1 MRYIGILMM
10 AGALAAG
17 GFWAADQWKEKL
29 ELLLLFRQMMFY
41 LKGQILYANATLP
54 EALREVGGRYAEGR
68 SGFLKEPGAFFLR
81 WQSVW
86 RSRRR
91 AVSCDLEGGGGAVS
105 AGISP
110 GGRGPIKSPGPGRE
124 SGLRHKDM
132 QERTLLFYLEETD
145 GSIGFLKREMES
157 RTKLYRCL
165 GMAAGLVI
173 GFLSISRLEL
183 ILDTV
188 RAIGSQIRVKNIYL
202 GTLLK
207 MVGITYIAEFAS
219 GICRDAGFSA
229 LGTQVEMFGK
239 LSILAVS
246 APVLQALLETLQV
259 FLS

>member
-1 MRYIGILMM
+1 MGVNLIFKIAAVGILVSVICQVLKHSGREDQAFLTSL
-10 AGALAAG
+10 AGLVLVLFWIVPYIYELFETIKKSVCPVRKGEGVMTIIQAAVLGITAVALAV
-17 GFWAADQWKEKL
+17 QLKPL
-29 ELLLLFRQMMFY
+29 RQEYSVY
-41 LKGQILYANATLP
+41 LIL
-54 EALREVGGRYAEGR
+54 
-68 SGFLKEPGAFFLR
+68 
-81 WQSVW
+81 
-86 RSRRR
+86 
-91 AVSCDLEGGGGAVS
+91 
-105 AGISP
+105 
-110 GGRGPIKSPGPGRE
+110 
-124 SGLRHKDM
+124 
-132 QERTLLFYLEETD
+132 
-145 GSIGFLKREMES
+145 
-157 RTKLYRCL
+157 
-165 GMAAGLVI
+165 AAGLVI

>member
-1 MRYIGILMM
+1 MTIIQAAVLGIT
-10 AGALAAG
+10 AVALAV
-17 GFWAADQWKEKL
+17 QLKPL
-29 ELLLLFRQMMFY
+29 RQEYSVY
-41 LKGQILYANATLP
+41 LIL
-54 EALREVGGRYAEGR
+54 
-68 SGFLKEPGAFFLR
+68 
-81 WQSVW
+81 
-86 RSRRR
+86 
-91 AVSCDLEGGGGAVS
+91 
-105 AGISP
+105 
-110 GGRGPIKSPGPGRE
+110 
-124 SGLRHKDM
+124 
-132 QERTLLFYLEETD
+132 
-145 GSIGFLKREMES
+145 
-157 RTKLYRCL
+157 
-165 GMAAGLVI
+165 AAGLVI

-246 APVLQALLETLQV
+246 APVLQAFLETLQV

>member
-1 MRYIGILMM
+1 MRKGEGVMTIIQAAVLGIT
-10 AGALAAG
+10 AVALAV
-17 GFWAADQWKEKL
+17 QLKPL
-29 ELLLLFRQMMFY
+29 RQEYSVY
-41 LKGQILYANATLP
+41 LIL
-54 EALREVGGRYAEGR
+54 
-68 SGFLKEPGAFFLR
+68 
-81 WQSVW
+81 
-86 RSRRR
+86 
-91 AVSCDLEGGGGAVS
+91 
-105 AGISP
+105 
-110 GGRGPIKSPGPGRE
+110 
-124 SGLRHKDM
+124 
-132 QERTLLFYLEETD
+132 
-145 GSIGFLKREMES
+145 
-157 RTKLYRCL
+157 
-165 GMAAGLVI
+165 AAGLVI

>member
-1 MRYIGILMM
+1 MTIIQAAVLGIT
-10 AGALAAG
+10 AVALAV
-17 GFWAADQWKEKL
+17 QLKPL
-29 ELLLLFRQMMFY
+29 RQEYSVY
-41 LKGQILYANATLP
+41 LIL
-54 EALREVGGRYAEGR
+54 
-68 SGFLKEPGAFFLR
+68 
-81 WQSVW
+81 
-86 RSRRR
+86 
-91 AVSCDLEGGGGAVS
+91 
-105 AGISP
+105 
-110 GGRGPIKSPGPGRE
+110 
-124 SGLRHKDM
+124 
-132 QERTLLFYLEETD
+132 
-145 GSIGFLKREMES
+145 
-157 RTKLYRCL
+157 
-165 GMAAGLVI
+165 AAGLVI

-229 LGTQVEMFGK
+229 LGTQVEMFGE

>member
-1 MRYIGILMM
+1 MTIIQAAVLGIT
-10 AGALAAG
+10 AVALAV
-17 GFWAADQWKEKL
+17 QLKPL
-29 ELLLLFRQMMFY
+29 RQEYSVY
-41 LKGQILYANATLP
+41 LIL
-54 EALREVGGRYAEGR
+54 
-68 SGFLKEPGAFFLR
+68 
-81 WQSVW
+81 
-86 RSRRR
+86 
-91 AVSCDLEGGGGAVS
+91 
-105 AGISP
+105 
-110 GGRGPIKSPGPGRE
+110 
-124 SGLRHKDM
+124 
-132 QERTLLFYLEETD
+132 
-145 GSIGFLKREMES
+145 
-157 RTKLYRCL
+157 
-165 GMAAGLVI
+165 AAGLVI

-219 GICRDAGFSA
+219 GICRDAGLSA

>member
-1 MRYIGILMM
+1 MTIIQAAVLGIT
-10 AGALAAG
+10 AVALAV
-17 GFWAADQWKEKL
+17 QLKPL
-29 ELLLLFRQMMFY
+29 RQEYSVY
-41 LKGQILYANATLP
+41 LIL
-54 EALREVGGRYAEGR
+54 
-68 SGFLKEPGAFFLR
+68 
-81 WQSVW
+81 
-86 RSRRR
+86 
-91 AVSCDLEGGGGAVS
+91 
-105 AGISP
+105 
-110 GGRGPIKSPGPGRE
+110 
-124 SGLRHKDM
+124 
-132 QERTLLFYLEETD
+132 
-145 GSIGFLKREMES
+145 
-157 RTKLYRCL
+157 
-165 GMAAGLVI
+165 AAGLVI

-219 GICRDAGFSA
+219 GICRYAGFSA

>member
-1 MRYIGILMM
+1 MTIIQAAGLGIT
-10 AGALAAG
+10 AVALAV
-17 GFWAADQWKEKL
+17 QLKPL
-29 ELLLLFRQMMFY
+29 RQEYSVY
-41 LKGQILYANATLP
+41 LIL
-54 EALREVGGRYAEGR
+54 
-68 SGFLKEPGAFFLR
+68 
-81 WQSVW
+81 
-86 RSRRR
+86 
-91 AVSCDLEGGGGAVS
+91 
-105 AGISP
+105 
-110 GGRGPIKSPGPGRE
+110 
-124 SGLRHKDM
+124 
-132 QERTLLFYLEETD
+132 
-145 GSIGFLKREMES
+145 
-157 RTKLYRCL
+157 
-165 GMAAGLVI
+165 AAGLVI

>member
-1 MRYIGILMM
+1 MTIIQAAVLGIT
-10 AGALAAG
+10 AVALAV
-17 GFWAADQWKEKL
+17 QLKPL
-29 ELLLLFRQMMFY
+29 RQEYSVY
-41 LKGQILYANATLP
+41 LIL
-54 EALREVGGRYAEGR
+54 
-68 SGFLKEPGAFFLR
+68 
-81 WQSVW
+81 
-86 RSRRR
+86 
-91 AVSCDLEGGGGAVS
+91 
-105 AGISP
+105 
-110 GGRGPIKSPGPGRE
+110 
-124 SGLRHKDM
+124 
-132 QERTLLFYLEETD
+132 
-145 GSIGFLKREMES
+145 
-157 RTKLYRCL
+157 
-165 GMAAGLVI
+165 AAGLVI

-259 FLS
+259 LLS

>member
-1 MRYIGILMM
+1 MTIIQAAVLGIT
-10 AGALAAG
+10 AVALAV
-17 GFWAADQWKEKL
+17 QLKPL
-29 ELLLLFRQMMFY
+29 RQEYSVY
-41 LKGQILYANATLP
+41 LIL
-54 EALREVGGRYAEGR
+54 
-68 SGFLKEPGAFFLR
+68 
-81 WQSVW
+81 
-86 RSRRR
+86 
-91 AVSCDLEGGGGAVS
+91 
-105 AGISP
+105 
-110 GGRGPIKSPGPGRE
+110 
-124 SGLRHKDM
+124 
-132 QERTLLFYLEETD
+132 
-145 GSIGFLKREMES
+145 
-157 RTKLYRCL
+157 
-165 GMAAGLVI
+165 AAGLVI

-229 LGTQVEMFGK
+229 LGTRVEMFGK

>member
-1 MRYIGILMM
+1 MTIIQAAVLGIT
-10 AGALAAG
+10 AVALAV
-17 GFWAADQWKEKL
+17 QLKPL
-29 ELLLLFRQMMFY
+29 RQEYTVY
-41 LKGQILYANATLP
+41 LIL
-54 EALREVGGRYAEGR
+54 
-68 SGFLKEPGAFFLR
+68 
-81 WQSVW
+81 
-86 RSRRR
+86 
-91 AVSCDLEGGGGAVS
+91 
-105 AGISP
+105 
-110 GGRGPIKSPGPGRE
+110 
-124 SGLRHKDM
+124 
-132 QERTLLFYLEETD
+132 
-145 GSIGFLKREMES
+145 
-157 RTKLYRCL
+157 
-165 GMAAGLVI
+165 AAGLVI
-173 GFLSISRLEL
+173 GFLSIFRLEL

>member
-1 MRYIGILMM
+1 MTIIQAAVLGIT
-10 AGALAAG
+10 AVALAV
-17 GFWAADQWKEKL
+17 QLKPL
-29 ELLLLFRQMMFY
+29 RQEYSVY
-41 LKGQILYANATLP
+41 LIL
-54 EALREVGGRYAEGR
+54 
-68 SGFLKEPGAFFLR
+68 
-81 WQSVW
+81 
-86 RSRRR
+86 
-91 AVSCDLEGGGGAVS
+91 
-105 AGISP
+105 
-110 GGRGPIKSPGPGRE
+110 
-124 SGLRHKDM
+124 
-132 QERTLLFYLEETD
+132 
-145 GSIGFLKREMES
+145 
-157 RTKLYRCL
+157 
-165 GMAAGLVI
+165 AAGLVI

-183 ILDTV
+183 ILDTM

>member
-1 MRYIGILMM
+1 MTIIQAAVLGIT
-10 AGALAAG
+10 AVALAV
-17 GFWAADQWKEKL
+17 QLKPL
-29 ELLLLFRQMMFY
+29 RQEYTVY
-41 LKGQILYANATLP
+41 LIL
-54 EALREVGGRYAEGR
+54 
-68 SGFLKEPGAFFLR
+68 
-81 WQSVW
+81 
-86 RSRRR
+86 
-91 AVSCDLEGGGGAVS
+91 
-105 AGISP
+105 
-110 GGRGPIKSPGPGRE
+110 
-124 SGLRHKDM
+124 
-132 QERTLLFYLEETD
+132 
-145 GSIGFLKREMES
+145 
-157 RTKLYRCL
+157 
-165 GMAAGLVI
+165 AAGLVI

>member
-1 MRYIGILMM
+1 MTIIQAAVLGIT
-10 AGALAAG
+10 AVALAV
-17 GFWAADQWKEKL
+17 QLKPL
-29 ELLLLFRQMMFY
+29 RQEYSVY
-41 LKGQILYANATLP
+41 LIL
-54 EALREVGGRYAEGR
+54 
-68 SGFLKEPGAFFLR
+68 
-81 WQSVW
+81 
-86 RSRRR
+86 
-91 AVSCDLEGGGGAVS
+91 
-105 AGISP
+105 
-110 GGRGPIKSPGPGRE
+110 
-124 SGLRHKDM
+124 
-132 QERTLLFYLEETD
+132 
-145 GSIGFLKREMES
+145 
-157 RTKLYRCL
+157 
-165 GMAAGLVI
+165 AAGLVI
-173 GFLSISRLEL
+173 GFLSIFRLEL

>member
-1 MRYIGILMM
+1 MTIIQAAVLGIT
-10 AGALAAG
+10 AVALAV
-17 GFWAADQWKEKL
+17 QLKPL
-29 ELLLLFRQMMFY
+29 RQEYSVY
-41 LKGQILYANATLP
+41 LIL
-54 EALREVGGRYAEGR
+54 
-68 SGFLKEPGAFFLR
+68 
-81 WQSVW
+81 
-86 RSRRR
+86 
-91 AVSCDLEGGGGAVS
+91 
-105 AGISP
+105 
-110 GGRGPIKSPGPGRE
+110 
-124 SGLRHKDM
+124 
-132 QERTLLFYLEETD
+132 
-145 GSIGFLKREMES
+145 
-157 RTKLYRCL
+157 
-165 GMAAGLVI
+165 AAGLVI

-246 APVLQALLETLQV
+246 APVLQALLETLQE

>member
-1 MRYIGILMM
+1 MTIIQAAVLGIT
-10 AGALAAG
+10 AVALAV
-17 GFWAADQWKEKL
+17 QLKPL
-29 ELLLLFRQMMFY
+29 RQEYSVY
-41 LKGQILYANATLP
+41 LIL
-54 EALREVGGRYAEGR
+54 
-68 SGFLKEPGAFFLR
+68 
-81 WQSVW
+81 
-86 RSRRR
+86 
-91 AVSCDLEGGGGAVS
+91 
-105 AGISP
+105 
-110 GGRGPIKSPGPGRE
+110 
-124 SGLRHKDM
+124 
-132 QERTLLFYLEETD
+132 
-145 GSIGFLKREMES
+145 
-157 RTKLYRCL
+157 
-165 GMAAGLVI
+165 AAGLVI

-188 RAIGSQIRVKNIYL
+188 RASGSQIRVKNIYL